1 MNRGQVHTL
10 EAFVAA
16 LLLVGGLIFA
26 TQATAVT
33 PLSASTSNQHIE
45 NQQRAVATDLLAV
58 THEDGSL
65 EEALLFWNDTEDG
78 FAYTGENRQFYTDDP
93 PEEYAHPLADPLSEA
108 FGGTQVAYNIDLI
121 YQNSEDPANTSEQEL
136 VEMGSPSDN
145 AVVASRTVVL
155 FDGNGVSAGDNE
167 GTALSELEDG
177 EFYAPNVDEDGELYN
192 VVEVRITVWRM

>member
-65 EEALLFWNDTEDG
+65 EEALLYWNGSEDG
-78 FAYTGENRQFYTDDP
+78 FNGTHADRGFYTGDP
-93 PEEYAHPLADPLSEA
+93 PGHHPLSEPLAEA
-108 FGGTQVAYNIDLI
+108 FGGTQVAYNVDLV

-145 AVVASRTVVL
+145 AIVASRTVVL
-155 FDGNGVSAGDNE
+155 YDGNETHDGIPLDE
-167 GTALSELEDG
+167 THED
-177 EFYAPNVDEDGELYN
+177 EFYAPNVDEEGELYN